1 MDVNLDRIL
10 IPVILCI
17 VGISLHNSTSSTSF
31 LVFFVI
37 NTIIFVILV
46 GSRKPY
52 LAEVDMALPLFP
64 SFSEVRGETQGDIL
78 EDATDEKV
86 DESDDVYSKFLGDIK
101 DESVDNVDD
110 KALPLLPSFFEV
122 RGEAQGGFLENAIDD
137 KVDES
142 DDGAHS
148 KDESEDNVDEI
159 IRQEQE
165 ESDDNLKTRIESFIA
180 KVYNGWIEESHWDK
194 YGIDI

>member
-64 SFSEVRGETQGDIL
+64 SFSEVRGETQ
-78 EDATDEKV
+78 
-86 DESDDVYSKFLGDIK
+86 
-101 DESVDNVDD
+101 
-110 KALPLLPSFFEV
+110 
-122 RGEAQGGFLENAIDD
+122 
-137 KVDES
+137 
-142 DDGAHS
+142 
-148 KDESEDNVDEI
+148 DESEDNVDEI